1 MLCKHFFS
9 FFSIIWFIIFMISF
23 INFNNDIMIFKPNI
37 WFSVGKFFD
46 FILLNLIILYF
57 SFLLLKLSFIFSS
70 LSFSFKIVINSSW
83 LISLSINAYD
93 TEVSMLLSLLLANIR
108 VLSCFFFLFLIM
120 FSSFL
125 TIPVVREKI
134 K

>member
-23 INFNNDIMIFKPNI
+23 FNFNNNIMIIKPNT

>member
-23 INFNNDIMIFKPNI
+23 FNFNNNIMIIKPNI